1 MRLPTNVYENI
12 CFLTV
17 SLIWKCMPLPVYKD
31 RVFGALL
38 LPQPSEN
45 QTHILTLAPHMTR
58 LTRNRHHNEK
68 SGLSGMSLGDH
79 PMRGGPQITKPRSLM
94 ATLVIRH

>member
-17 SLIWKCMPLPVYKD
+17 SFILKFMSMPVYKD
-31 RVFGALL
+31 SVFGTLL
-38 LPQPSEN
+38 LPPPSEN
-45 QTHILTLAPHMTR
+45 QTHILTLAPHVTG

-68 SGLSGMSLGDH
+68 SGLSGMSLRDH
-79 PMRGGPQITKPRSLM
+79 PTRGGPKITKPRSLM
-94 ATLVIRH
+94 ETPVIRH